1 MHLWLRL
8 RRSVKCL
15 SQCLIDFKR
24 RSWVALGDEQQEVT
38 VESIL
43 SLSKYFGNYILY
55 KCIVILTCSPPARW
69 GSLASLRVTS
79 FLPSLISSLPPSFP
93 NSELQ
98 IAVGTAGPQLQTP
111 NHSKHCRT
119 STANSRSQWALP
131 CKLQSVVGSAGLQ
144 PRAPHF
150 RALPDLNRERQ
161 ISVDTAGPQV
171 RVPDLSG
178 HCPTSTASS
187 RSQRASSASS
197 HSQESLQISVG
208 TARWDLALAVEV
220 WQCPCQSHQ
229 REWQN
234 KCQSKCQNRCQI
246 ECQNRILNR
255 VPE

>member
-1 MHLWLRL
+1 MHLSLRL

-15 SQCLIDFKR
+15 SQCPIDFKR

-43 SLSKYFGNYILY
+43 RLSKYFGNYILY

-119 STANSRSQWALP
+119 STASCRSQWALP
-131 CKLQSVVGSAGLQ
+131 
-144 PRAPHF
+144 
-150 RALPDLNRERQ
+150 DLNCE
-161 ISVDTAGPQV
+161 
-171 RVPDLSG
+171 
-178 HCPTSTASS
+178 
-187 RSQRASSASS
+187 
-197 HSQESLQISVG
+197 LQIAVG
-208 TARWDLALAVEV
+208 TSV
-220 WQCPCQSHQ
+220 QTP
-229 REWQN
+229 
-234 KCQSKCQNRCQI
+234 
-246 ECQNRILNR
+246 ECSG
-255 VPE
+255 